1 MADADIHIVGGD
13 LEMLASSL
21 EELRDA
27 VGALDTSGPFESI
40 GAAMPG
46 SLSSGSAGTAAA
58 RLESRRTSLGSRYG
72 NVGEGVRDLAS
83 AHRCND
89 EFVAQGAAALGA
101 AVPSA
106 SANQWAR
113 ARGLM

>member
-13 LEMLASSL
+13 LEMLAFSL
-21 EELRDA
+21 EELRN
-27 VGALDTSGPFESI
+27 GIEALDASGPLEKV

-72 NVGEGVRDLAS
+72 NVGEGVRDLAT
-83 AHRCND
+83 AHRRND

-106 SANQWAR
+106 SVDQWAR